1 LPFSDQPVET
11 SAASR
16 IALTTRRGFC
26 PRLGPN
32 YLLYVSS
39 RYASLGVW
47 KLANG
52 TATELWSAPG
62 AQIIGGPAIA
72 ADGDRIAFSMAQHG
86 RTRLYVMNADVTDG
100 RVVTE
105 SLELR
110 GAQLLRTEAR
120 RPP

>member
-72 ADGDRIAFSMAQHG
+72 ADGDRIAFSMAQQAA
-86 RTRLYVMNADVTDG
+86 RADP
-100 RVVTE
+100 VVRDE
-105 SLELR
+105 R
-110 GAQLLRTEAR
+110 
-120 RPP
+120 